1 MAARAATSDIS
12 LLLGAGAG
20 GGAAGRKRAPAA
32 GADGRFDA
40 TLLMAWLALLVVGVV
55 MVASAAAGQAG
66 GADHHLVKHLVF
78 VGGSVLVFG
87 VLAAIPLRMWELF
100 HKPCLLVALALCAVV
115 LVPLVSVEVNGA
127 RRWIDLGVARFQPAE
142 AAKVLVAIYLA
153 GYVARMGERLASEWS
168 AWLTP
173 LAWVGMLLVLLLWQ
187 PDFGSAVVLA
197 ALTGGLL
204 FLGGARLR
212 DFALLAL
219 LGGLALAAAAVV
231 QPYRVERMVTFLDP
245 WATQFD
251 GGYQLTQAL
260 IAFGRGGYTGLGLGE
275 GVQKLFYLPEAHN
288 DFIYAVIAEELGF
301 AGAVGV
307 LALFAVITV
316 RLLRI
321 ARAASAGR
329 RVFAALLAYAA
340 ALLIGGQAVI
350 NVGVN
355 TGVLPT
361 KGLTLPFV
369 SFGGNSLLV
378 CSALVALAFRAHFE
392 AAGDAGG
399 GDGAR

>member
-1 MAARAATSDIS
+1 MAARAATGDIG
-12 LLLGAGAG
+12 LLLDAGEATPS
-20 GGAAGRKRAPAA
+20 RRAPAVA
-32 GADGRFDA
+32 KHPGGRWDT

-55 MVASAAAGQAG
+55 MVASASAGQRG
-66 GADHHLVKHLVF
+66 GADHHLQKHIVMVL
-78 VGGSVLVFG
+78 GSVVVFA
-87 VLAAIPLRMWELF
+87 VCVAIPLRAWQAV
-100 HKPCLLVALALCAVV
+100 HKPCLLLALALCALV
-115 LVPLVSVEVNGA
+115 LLPFLSVEVNGA
-127 RRWIDLGVARFQPAE
+127 RRWLDLGVARFQPAE
-142 AAKVLVAIYLA
+142 AAKLLVAVYLA
-153 GYVARMGERLASEWS
+153 GHVARAGDRLGTEWS
-168 AWLTP
+168 AWFLP
-173 LAWVGMLLVLLLWQ
+173 LAWVGAVLVLVLCQ
-187 PDFGSAVVLA
+187 PDFGSVVVLA

-288 DFIYAVIAEELGF
+288 DFIYAVIAEELGLL
-301 AGAVGV
+301 GALGV
-307 LALFAVITV
+307 LALFAVLV
-316 RLLRI
+316 WRLLRI

-340 ALLIGGQAVI
+340 ALLIGGQALI
-350 NVGVN
+350 NAGVN

-361 KGLTLPFV
+361 KGLTLPFI

-378 CSALVALAFRAHFE
+378 CSALVALALRAQYE
-392 AAGDAGG
+392 GARDVGGG
-399 GDGAR
+399 GDGG